1 MFPRRL
7 LSRLHTLH
15 AFRSATLLLAFGLAT
30 TSHAATTPSA
40 AFSLGDRWAV
50 LGDSITHSGA
60 YHREVELFYL
70 TRLPSAPLDVINC
83 GIAGDTA
90 SGALRRLDWDCLAAR
105 PTVVSVM
112 FGMNDVGRHLY
123 AADQTGPTAEAARA
137 SRAAAYEKSLREL
150 TRRLL
155 DSGARVILIQPS
167 PFDDTAQIKQPNF
180 PGCGP
185 ALAGYAE
192 KIRALAAE
200 LGLATVDF
208 SGPMTALSR
217 ELQVRDPHFTLIG
230 PDRVHPGKPGHLV
243 MAYLFLRAQS
253 APGVV
258 SSITLDAATGRIG
271 PLENA
276 TVADLAAT
284 PSSVSFTAT
293 ESALPFPVEPES
305 ASALDLVPFTA
316 SLNRQLLRVT
326 GLAPGLH
333 RLTID
338 GEPVHD
344 FSAAD
349 LASGVNLANQ
359 PNTPQYRQ
367 ALAVRA
373 ALARKWD
380 ATAKLRTIA
389 YCEHTSWP
397 DAPRPLDPTAMT
409 ARIQS
414 RLTRSGTTNPWITAQ
429 LKLYSDLNPRES
441 EFPAQAAA
449 ALAEA
454 RSLAVPR
461 SHRFAFT
468 FLSANYSTTP
478 QPPRPSSPPAPPQA
492 VTLSNPALVKTSTL
506 SNSPAPAPAP

>member
-1 MFPRRL
+1 MFLRRL
-7 LSRLHTLH
+7 LARQRTSLALC
-15 AFRSATLLLAFGLAT
+15 SAALLFAFGLT
-30 TSHAATTPSA
+30 TNAHAATTPSA
-40 AFSLGDRWAV
+40 AFAPGDRWAV

-70 TRLPSAPLDVINC
+70 TRLPSARLDVINC

-123 AADQTGPTAEAARA
+123 APDQTGPAAETARA
-137 SRAAAYEKSLREL
+137 SRDAAYEKSLREL

-208 SGPMTALSR
+208 SGHMTALNR
-217 ELQVRDPHFTLIG
+217 EKQALDPHFTLIG

-253 APGVV
+253 APGLV
-258 SSITLDAATGRIG
+258 SSMTIEAATGRTG

-276 TVADLAAT
+276 TVSDLAAT
-284 PSSVSFTAT
+284 PASVSFTAT
-293 ESALPFPVEPES
+293 ESALPFPVDPEA

-338 GEPVHD
+338 GEPVRA
-344 FSAAD
+344 FSADA
-349 LASGVNLANQ
+349 LAAGVNLAEEK
-359 PNTPQYRQ
+359 NTPQYRQ

-397 DAPRPLDPTAMT
+397 EAKRPLDPAAMS
-409 ARIQS
+409 ARVQT
-414 RLTRSGTTNPWITAQ
+414 RLTQSGTSNPWITAQ
-429 LKLYSDLNPRES
+429 LKLYLDLKPRES
-441 EFPAQAAA
+441 DFPAQAASA
-449 ALAEA
+449 FEDA
-454 RSLAVPR
+454 RSLAIPR
-461 SHRFAFT
+461 PHRFT
-468 FLSANYSTTP
+468 LTSVTP
-478 QPPRPSSPPAPPQA
+478 PP
-492 VTLSNPALVKTSTL
+492 TSR
-506 SNSPAPAPAP
+506 